1 MTFQDVFIQVLS
13 EESGKPKKEISDL
26 FIAIRSTQP
35 KGKWD
40 NVLSQEESENLLNSL
55 RKVSP
60 GILMWLYE
68 GVAAV
73 EQNFPTTVN

>member
-13 EESGKPKKEISDL
+13 EESGKPKNEISDL
-26 FIAIRSTQP
+26 FIVIRSTQP
-35 KGKWD
+35 MGKWD
-40 NVLSQEESENLLNSL
+40 NVLSQEESEKLINSL

-68 GVAAV
+68 GVAAF
-73 EQNFPTTVN
+73 ERNFPTIVN